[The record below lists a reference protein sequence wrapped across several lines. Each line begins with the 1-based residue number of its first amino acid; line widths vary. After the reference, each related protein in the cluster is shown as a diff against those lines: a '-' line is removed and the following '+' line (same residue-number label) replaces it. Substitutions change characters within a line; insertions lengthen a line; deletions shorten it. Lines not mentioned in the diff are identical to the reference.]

1 MGTRSTLEMSV
12 VLITPDRYGTIRET
26 IRHLRAQTVKD
37 RLEIVIVAPSRE
49 QLGLSEAEL
58 EDFLQFRVVE
68 VGTIRSL
75 GQAMAAGVRQACASV
90 VVFGEDHCYPEP
102 GWAVAL
108 VEAHRR
114 GWDVV
119 GPVMGNANPQSLT
132 SWASF
137 FAGLGRWAEPAVAGE
152 TDDLPPHNSSYKR
165 TMLLDYGPALEA
177 MLEVES
183 LLHQDL
189 RAKGQRLYWE
199 PAAKVRHVSYTSLL
213 SLMQAEFHYGRLFA
227 ATRMRRWSLL
237 RRLMYTIGGPLIPL
251 VRLRRVLREIW
262 RAGHQRQLLPGV
274 LPALIVILAS
284 NAVGEMCGYAFG
296 AGNAFQQRCTFD
308 LDRYRHL
315 AKRDRQVEAG

>member
-1 MGTRSTLEMSV
+1 MSSQSSPEMSV
-12 VLITPDRYGTIRET
+12 IVVADRYQTIRKT
-26 IRHLRAQTVKD
+26 IRHLRTQTVKD
-37 RLEIVIVAPSRE
+37 RREIVIVAPSRE

-58 EDFLQFRVVE
+58 EDFL
-68 VGTIRSL
+68 
-75 GQAMAAGVRQACASV
+75 
-90 VVFGEDHCYPEP
+90 HCYPEP

-108 VEAHRR
+108 IEAHRK

-137 FAGLGRWAEPAVAGE
+137 FAGLGRWTEPAVAGE
-152 TDDLPPHNSSYKR
+152 IDDLPPHNSSYKR

-189 RAKGQRLYWE
+189 RAKGHRLYWE

-227 ATRMRRWSLL
+227 AARMRRWSLL

-251 VRLRRVLREIW
+251 VRLRRVLREIQ

-274 LPALIVILAS
+274 FPALIVILAS

-296 AGNAFQQRCTFD
+296 AGNASQQRCTFD